1 LNPVTLGLRAN
12 AAQFAL
18 LVALNAVVGAM
29 VGLERSVLPLVGADE
44 FGLASKSAVLS
55 FVVGFGA
62 AKALANLGSGPL
74 ADRFGRRRVLLAGW
88 ALALPVPFLIAFAR
102 GWEEVVAANVFLG
115 ASQGLAWSMTVLMK
129 IDLVGPARRGFALG
143 FNESAGYV
151 GVALTAA
158 ATGAIAASVAPRTL
172 IWVGAA
178 ALALIGLCVT
188 AAFVRETAAHV
199 AAEQRAHSDVRLR
212 LPLLPLSQAGFVN
225 NLNDAVAWGIVP
237 LYLAAHGATPGEIG
251 LVASLYPGVWGVGQ
265 LATGWLSDRT
275 GRRPPIVAGMLV
287 QAVALGFLAAGGG
300 ELLSAVLAAVL
311 LGVGTALVYPV
322 LIAAVSDAVPP
333 RDRARAVGAY
343 RFWRDAG
350 LVAGALLA
358 GVAADG
364 VGMAASIALVGILTA
379 LSGVWVA
386 LARLERSAPAMARIA
401 SEV

>member
-1 LNPVTLGLRAN
+1 
-12 AAQFAL
+12 
-18 LVALNAVVGAM
+18 
-29 VGLERSVLPLVGADE
+29 
-44 FGLASKSAVLS
+44 
-55 FVVGFGA
+55 
-62 AKALANLGSGPL
+62 
-74 ADRFGRRRVLLAGW
+74 
-88 ALALPVPFLIAFAR
+88 
-102 GWEEVVAANVFLG
+102 
-115 ASQGLAWSMTVLMK
+115 
-129 IDLVGPARRGFALG
+129 
-143 FNESAGYV
+143 
-151 GVALTAA
+151 
-158 ATGAIAASVAPRTL
+158 
-172 IWVGAA
+172 
-178 ALALIGLCVT
+178 LALIGLCVT